1 MDKVTPKNV
10 HEVLSSHMLA
20 DGFDIVYDIRKSKGS
35 YLHDALSGKDYLDFF
50 SFFASQPLGH
60 NHPAMVS
67 DDFMDKIKHVA
78 IANPSN
84 SDIYTVEMAE
94 FAQAVAEIAMPSSM
108 KYQFFVAG
116 GALAVENALK
126 TAFDWKI
133 RKNMEKG
140 IKGEKGTKIIHFEQ
154 AFHGRSGYTLS
165 LTNTF
170 DPRKIKYFPKFDWP
184 RVPNPKMVFP
194 IEEHL
199 DEVMASEKRSLD
211 AIMKAVNDNPD
222 DIAGL
227 IIEPIQGEGGDN
239 HFRPEFMQSL
249 QKICNENDILFI
261 LDEVQSGVG
270 ITGKMWAHEHHGVRP
285 DIICFGKK
293 MQVCGIFAGD
303 RLDEVE
309 NNVFHESSRINS
321 TWGGNVTDMVR
332 AAKYLQIIKEEGL
345 VEHAAEMGAAFF
357 GDFHICQC
365 SSLSNIRGK
374 GLMVAFDLDNSEKRD
389 ALKGDLYKKGL
400 IALPCGQKSIR
411 FRPFL
416 DVKKEDIDKALDI
429 IKSCL

>member
-67 DDFMDKIKHVA
+67 DDFLDKIKHVA

-211 AIMKAVNDNPD
+211 AIMKAVNDNPA

-345 VEHAAEMGAAFF
+345 VEHAAEMGEYLKDGLARIA
-357 GDFHICQC
+357 G